1 MKKPFGIA
9 LRTLAVAA
17 VAGLLYFF
25 VRGID
30 GHALLTAFRTAA
42 PLPILLAAAVN
53 FATVWWKANYW
64 QAMLSPIERIPLP
77 RLFRYTLASVA
88 GSVVAPGKAGEALRL
103 WLLKR
108 NHALPVSVS
117 AGVIAV
123 EKLWDVIALLILV
136 APLAWLWMPTWLA
149 QSLLLLAA
157 VAVLGCAALWVIASH
172 PRTQGW
178 ALLAGLRLVRQP
190 RVLLRSFLCVL
201 ASWVCDLTV
210 IWLVIAAL
218 RIDVPPAAGMLIL
231 LVVNLA
237 VAIPATPA
245 GAGTFE
251 LGALAAFELLG
262 LPRDQGLAFAL
273 LYHAVQVLP
282 MLAAGAITGRRLM
295 AEPAPDLGVTEAA
308 SGLPAE
314 GTS

>member
-9 LRTLAVAA
+9 LRALVVAS

-64 QAMLSPIERIPLP
+64 QAMLSPIERIPLS

-88 GSVVAPGKAGEALRL
+88 GSV
-103 WLLKR
+103 
-108 NHALPVSVS
+108 
-117 AGVIAV
+117 
-123 EKLWDVIALLILV
+123 V

-157 VAVLGCAALWVIASH
+157 VAVLGCAALWVTASH

-178 ALLAGLRLVRQP
+178 ALLAGLRLLRQP

-201 ASWVCDLTV
+201 ASWVCDLTA

-218 RIDVPPAAGMLIL
+218 RIDAPPAAGMLIL

-262 LPRDQGLAFAL
+262 LPRDRGLAFAL

-295 AEPAPDLGVTEAA
+295 AEPAPNLGVTEAA